1 MVQSISTAS
10 FSNGDYASGLQCKLL
25 ASGCLE
31 SRQPTMHWLKPE
43 CLAAA
48 GKVSQEKCRLLSSG
62 LVAVWTLRLWRGR
75 TVAAIGAELV
85 VGHVKGVRRLPGA
98 SLSLSC

>member
-1 MVQSISTAS
+1 MVQNISTAS

-48 GKVSQEKCRLLSSG
+48 GKVSQELLLFGRSG
-62 LVAVWTLRLWRGR
+62 CGEE
-75 TVAAIGAELV
+75 EL
-85 VGHVKGVRRLPGA
+85 L
-98 SLSLSC
+98 LQ